1 MLRAPIRT
9 PHRWGRLPNATQIAT
24 QLGVSQSYIS
34 KKLKRVKVV
43 HEAIR
48 QVADQRRHLQ
58 QCRQQRLWATHGAPP
73 SPVPNAGHYPQPGDG
88 LGYPRHL

>member
-34 KKLKRVKVV
+34 KRLKRVKVV
-43 HEAIR
+43 HE
-48 QVADQRRHLQ
+48 VA
-58 QCRQQRLWATHGAPP
+58 CG
-73 SPVPNAGHYPQPGDG
+73 VEV
-88 LGYPRHL
+88 